1 MYFPFLRS
9 CSALHHMQ
17 AALAEASGVSA
28 QTNLH
33 DIIYYSNF
41 HRTRGNYV
49 LSSQTFQTIVKS
61 HYVGYARKTI
71 SYAFSSAA

>member
-1 MYFPFLRS
+1 MLQMYFPFLRS

-49 LSSQTFQTIVKS
+49 LSSQTF
-61 HYVGYARKTI
+61 
-71 SYAFSSAA
+71 